1 MVGYRA
7 HAVRRQS
14 RIFDLRESTP
24 MISATAFDR
33 LMQLGRRRGV
43 LEIDDIRQALPVDTM
58 TIEDL
63 ADIVERLEMAGI
75 SVDIDPALLT
85 AHHQKVLL
93 QDVNPAA
100 QPAQQSEGLTTLRGG
115 LSRLKSSIEAAR
127 GNASRT
133 CRPKHGQ
140 ISTSIFVVVAVL
152 TLLLLALVAWFFA

>member
-1 MVGYRA
+1 
-7 HAVRRQS
+7 
-14 RIFDLRESTP
+14 

-33 LMQLGRRRGV
+33 LMQLGRRRGI

-75 SVDIDPALLT
+75 SVDIEPALLT

-100 QPAQQSEGLTTLRGG
+100 QPAQQSEGSSTLHGG
-115 LSRLKSSIEAAR
+115 LSGLESSIEAAR
-127 GNASRT
+127 ENASRT
-133 CRPKHGQ
+133 RRPKYGQ
-140 ISTSIFVVVAVL
+140 ISTSIYVVVATL